1 MAIEIERKFLVSNDN
16 WRQHTT
22 SSLRMVQGYLGG
34 NANSSIRIRVC
45 GEVADINIKARVI
58 GVQRNEYEYMIPVTE
73 AEEMLQLCDKPLIEK
88 TRHQLSHA
96 GHTWEIDEF
105 CGENEGLIVAELEL
119 GAVNEQF
126 ERPDWL
132 GKEVTEDVR
141 YYNICLVENPYRSW
155 QQGH

>member
-1 MAIEIERKFLVSNDN
+1 MAIEIERKFLVTNDN

-34 NANSSIRIRVC
+34 NDNSSIRIRVC
-45 GEVADINIKARVI
+45 GEQADINIKARVI
-58 GVQRNEYEYMIPVTE
+58 GIQRNEYEYMIPITD
-73 AEEMLQLCDKPLIEK
+73 AEEMLQLCDQPLIEK
-88 TRHQLSHA
+88 IRHQLDHA

-105 CGENEGLIVAELEL
+105 FGVNEGLIVAELEL

-132 GKEVTEDVR
+132 GEEVTEDIR
-141 YYNICLVENPYRSW
+141 YYNICLVDNPYTSW
-155 QQGH
+155 PA